1 VIRTH
6 APFTESINCTHERE
20 RERERERWGI
30 LCLILSPIYDGSCM
44 DMHVKCTVA
53 NVFEEKK
60 KKNSK
65 EKKRIDIP
73 L

>member
-53 NVFEEKK
+53 NLFEEKK
-60 KKNSK
+60 KKKLERK
-65 EKKRIDIP
+65 EKN
-73 L
+73 